1 MDKFEMMLNKYE
13 FIRKAMK
20 HYQKCPD
27 KLRRYA
33 PTKGN
38 QEREKEREKRE
49 KEREKRENDRKKRE
63 RREKK
68 EKKKE

>member
-13 FIRKAMK
+13 FIRKAMR

-38 QEREKEREKRE
+38 QEREKERKERKGKKKKEKKREKRE
-49 KEREKRENDRKKRE
+49 KERKVKKN
-63 RREKK
+63 
-68 EKKKE
+68 